1 MRISRYTVLDPLVH
15 IQRCRD
21 DENNPRDPSRNERVG
36 KGRTLADSVPAPVD
50 VLRLGFVTDPVGPHA
65 SRTMLIADVRLLL
78 AACSPDA
85 TMADYRAAVVDE
97 NVLMK
102 ATTANRRETFQ
113 RLCQFY
119 ALDRSVPLFRSL
131 RALWDAD
138 EASQPLLALLCV
150 AARDPVFRATSDLV
164 LLAPLGQVVTPLMAE
179 GVVAEAFPDRYGAKT
194 LKSIGQHIVGT
205 WTQGGHLLGKQ
216 VKRRAK
222 AHPTPAATAYSLLL
236 GFLCGARGLG
246 LFETLWAQLLDA
258 TAGELDGLAFA
269 ASQRG
274 WLAYRRVGNVVQIE
288 FPAFADAKTEAVRG

>member
-1 MRISRYTVLDPLVH
+1 MM
-15 IQRCRD
+15 
-21 DENNPRDPSRNERVG
+21 VG
-36 KGRTLADSVPAPVD
+36 KSSMGADSVPVPDSAP
-50 VLRLGFVTDPVGPHA
+50 RFGFVNDPVGPHA
-65 SRTMLIADVRLLL
+65 SRTMLLADVRLLL
-78 AACSPDA
+78 AACPPDA
-85 TMADYRAAVVDE
+85 AMADYRAAVVDE

-113 RLCQFY
+113 RLSQFY
-119 ALDRSVPLFRSL
+119 AMDRTVLLFCSL

-164 LLAPLGQVVTPLMAE
+164 LLAPPGQVITPLMAE
-179 GVVAEAFPDRYGAKT
+179 GVVAEAFPDRYGTKT

-205 WTQGGHLLGKQ
+205 WTQAGHLLGKQ

-222 AHPTPAATAYSLLL
+222 AHPTPAATAYALLL
-236 GFLCGARGLG
+236 GYLCGARGLG
-246 LFETLWAQLLDA
+246 LFETLWARLLDA
-258 TAGELDGLAFA
+258 TPGELDGLAFA

-288 FPAFADAKTEAVRG
+288 FPVLAAEEMETARG